1 MRAILPLARNYSQL
15 TMTRNDKAFLPER
28 ICIMFDRSYVD
39 LSGLE
44 WRISEYDGGEHITL
58 TKEGTKEFVKRISR
72 RGCREGIPPYLG
84 TEFRVAE
91 EPSGDIILNIAQ
103 EELEE
108 GDLDP
113 YEAVRNQY
121 RRHVLKEGVPLFI
134 DGYRITNKFLN
145 MSRKELRH
153 EILHSHGFDYLEEY
167 GFIEKSNWNE

>member
-1 MRAILPLARNYSQL
+1 MI
-15 TMTRNDKAFLPER
+15 
-28 ICIMFDRSYVD
+28 DRSYVD

-44 WRISEYDGGEHITL
+44 WRISDYDGGEYIIL
-58 TKEGTKEFVKRISR
+58 SSAGTKEFAKRIGSPTQNF
-72 RGCREGIPPYLG
+72 ILDD
-84 TEFRVAE
+84 EFRVGE
-91 EPSGDIILNIAQ
+91 EPGGDIILNIATEQ
-103 EELEE
+103 LQE

-121 RRHVLKEGVPLFI
+121 RKHVQKEGVALGM
-134 DGYRITNKFLN
+134 DGYKITNNFLN